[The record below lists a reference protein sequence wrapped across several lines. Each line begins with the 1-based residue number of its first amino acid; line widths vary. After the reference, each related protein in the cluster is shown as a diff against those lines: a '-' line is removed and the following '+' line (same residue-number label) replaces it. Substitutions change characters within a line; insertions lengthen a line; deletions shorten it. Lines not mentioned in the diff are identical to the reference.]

1 MKKADM
7 IRLGSVPYTVLQARF
22 RLIKDVPA
30 DENPYSNYDMKKGD
44 YLLYCD
50 GGYRQWFRH
59 LKTNASLS
67 GHATK
72 VEFVDY
78 VLVRNTA
85 KRNVQIFESMDE
97 VPEIKA

>member
-7 IRLGSVPYTVLQARF
+7 IRLGRVPHTTLQARF
-22 RLIKDVPA
+22 RLIKDVPSS
-30 DENPYSNYDMKKGD
+30 ENPCSNHDMKKGD
-44 YLLYCD
+44 YLLYCS
-50 GGYRQWFRH
+50 GGDRQWFRH
-59 LKTNASLS
+59 LKTNTQLS

-78 VLVRNTA
+78 VLVRILDGGP
-85 KRNVQIFESMDE
+85 QIFESMDE